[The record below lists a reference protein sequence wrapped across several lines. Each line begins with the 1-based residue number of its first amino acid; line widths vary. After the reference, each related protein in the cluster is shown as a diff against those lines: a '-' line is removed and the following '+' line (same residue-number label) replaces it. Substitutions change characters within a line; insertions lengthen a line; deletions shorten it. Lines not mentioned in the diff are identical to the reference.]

1 MRIITILIPVFFIL
15 STGSLRA
22 QNDKQQLAS
31 ASLIDTSIK
40 KAATDTAVNKIE
52 NDSTSLLK
60 DSLLKKKHDPRKAT
74 FRSAVLPGWG
84 QAYNHEYWKIPI
96 VAGALAIPAATFIYN
111 NKWYKKTRDAYNIVV
126 NADTANFGKIDKKL
140 INPETNYPLD
150 ASRLQYYRN
159 QFRRDKDYSV
169 LYFLIV
175 WGVNVVDATVF
186 GHLKDF
192 DVSDDLSMNVKP
204 NYNPLTKTMGLG
216 VALNFKTPQHKP
228 LAAF

>member
-1 MRIITILIPVFFIL
+1 MRIIPIIISVIFLL
-15 STGSLRA
+15 SVCSLHA
-22 QNDKQQLAS
+22 QDGKQQLAS
-31 ASLIDTSIK
+31 GSLIDTSIK
-40 KAATDTAVNKIE
+40 KTVT
-52 NDSTSLLK
+52 DSTVKEIKK
-60 DSLLKKKHDPRKAT
+60 DSASVLIDTLLKKKHNPHKAT

-84 QAYNHEYWKIPI
+84 QAYNREYWKIPI

-111 NKWYKKTRDAYNIVV
+111 NKWYKKTRDAYTIVV
-126 NADTANFGKIDKKL
+126 NKDTASFNNIDSKL
-140 INPETNYPLD
+140 INPETGYPLD
-150 ASRLQYYRN
+150 VTRLQYYRN